1 MLFGRLEVLA
11 SLMLVGSLG
20 TTLWQL
26 QQQFVGWATFV
37 IIMTLEPANLFL
49 TVASGMITTGDK
61 DDDEDDAIVG
71 AAAKADDDVLL
82 LLLVGRFGHI
92 TQVKDTRSC

>member
-61 DDDEDDAIVG
+61 DDDAIVG

-82 LLLVGRFGHI
+82 LLLVGRLGHI